1 MVIPAFNP
9 VVYGIFRFRFSIGDV
24 DDVVCSMAMAMA
36 FTMVLALALALA
48 LTHLGLEGG
57 DCLPT
62 GSTELVDCGM
72 ASLAEVLLL
81 SSDGCAVASA
91 VADVVVVVVVV
102 GVGFR
107 SRCHLAA

>member
-1 MVIPAFNP
+1 MVMPAFNP
-9 VVYGIFRFRFSIGDV
+9 VVNGIFRFRFSIGDG

-36 FTMVLALALALA
+36 LEMVLALALA
-48 LTHLGLEGG
+48 LTHLGLEGS
-57 DCLPT
+57 DCLPI

-81 SSDGCAVASA
+81 STDGCAVASA